1 MSDISVFGDSV
12 LKGVIYENNIYKVSQ
27 NRFSNICEDILGV
40 SIENKAKFGSTI
52 NIGKNIIFKNI
63 ELIKET
69 KSKYVVMEFVGNDR
83 DYNWREISENPDKE
97 HYSKS
102 SITQFIE
109 IYSYLID
116 ELKRK
121 YEEIANQAK
130 DIKWIKEH
138 FSKNLPTDSILTLFH
153 KIGYNSAF
161 EQNGEFYCLT
171 MDWLSFYPAFLLLFG
186 KEFDLMIKLLDG
198 GNRKDRD
205 KYLRNFTALY
215 NEIHGTDKKV
225 GE

>member
-1 MSDISVFGDSV
+1 MEFKPG
-12 LKGVIYENNIYKVSQ
+12 NIVKMIDTYWH
-27 NRFSNICEDILGV
+27 
-40 SIENKAKFGSTI
+40 GSL
-52 NIGKNIIFKNI
+52 NESRKDIGKLFVI
-63 ELIKET
+63 EYSYGE
-69 KSKYVVMEFVGNDR
+69 KYGNGKCYGGYSILSMENGSSSSWWDDSQLEFVEDGNID
-83 DYNWREISENPDKE
+83 
-97 HYSKS
+97 
-102 SITQFIE
+102 
-109 IYSYLID
+109 LID

>member
-1 MSDISVFGDSV
+1 MEFKPG
-12 LKGVIYENNIYKVSQ
+12 NIVKMIDTYWH
-27 NRFSNICEDILGV
+27 
-40 SIENKAKFGSTI
+40 GSL
-52 NIGKNIIFKNI
+52 NESRKDIGKLFVI
-63 ELIKET
+63 EYSYGE
-69 KSKYVVMEFVGNDR
+69 KYGNGKCYGGYSILSMENGSSSSWWDDSQLEFVEDGNID
-83 DYNWREISENPDKE
+83 
-97 HYSKS
+97 
-102 SITQFIE
+102 
-109 IYSYLID
+109 LID

-225 GE
+225 DE

>member
-1 MSDISVFGDSV
+1 MEFKPG
-12 LKGVIYENNIYKVSQ
+12 NIVKMIDTYWH
-27 NRFSNICEDILGV
+27 
-40 SIENKAKFGSTI
+40 GSL
-52 NIGKNIIFKNI
+52 NESRKDIGKLFVI
-63 ELIKET
+63 EYSYGE
-69 KSKYVVMEFVGNDR
+69 KYGNGKCYGGYSILSMENGSSSSWWDDSQLEFVEDGNID
-83 DYNWREISENPDKE
+83 
-97 HYSKS
+97 
-102 SITQFIE
+102 
-109 IYSYLID
+109 LID

-215 NEIHGTDKKV
+215 NEIHGTDKKF

>member
-1 MSDISVFGDSV
+1 MEFKPG
-12 LKGVIYENNIYKVSQ
+12 NIVKMIDTYWH
-27 NRFSNICEDILGV
+27 
-40 SIENKAKFGSTI
+40 GSL
-52 NIGKNIIFKNI
+52 NESRKDIGKLFVI
-63 ELIKET
+63 EYSYGE
-69 KSKYVVMEFVGNDR
+69 KYGNGKCYGGYSILSMEDGSSSSWWDDSQLEFVEDGSVDL
-83 DYNWREISENPDKE
+83 
-97 HYSKS
+97 
-102 SITQFIE
+102 
-109 IYSYLID
+109 IY

-121 YEEIANQAK
+121 YEEITNQTK

-138 FSKNLPTDSILTLFH
+138 FSESLPTNSILTLFH
-153 KIGYNSAF
+153 KIGYESAF
-161 EQNGEFYCLT
+161 ERNGEFCCLT
-171 MDWLSFYPAFLLLFG
+171 LDWLSFYSVFFLLFG

>member
-1 MSDISVFGDSV
+1 MEFKPG
-12 LKGVIYENNIYKVSQ
+12 NIVKMIDTYWH
-27 NRFSNICEDILGV
+27 
-40 SIENKAKFGSTI
+40 GSL
-52 NIGKNIIFKNI
+52 NESRKDIGKLFVI
-63 ELIKET
+63 EYSYGE
-69 KSKYVVMEFVGNDR
+69 KYGNGKCYGGYSILSMENGCSSSWWDDSQLEFVEDGNID
-83 DYNWREISENPDKE
+83 
-97 HYSKS
+97 
-102 SITQFIE
+102 
-109 IYSYLID
+109 LID

>member
-1 MSDISVFGDSV
+1 MEFKPG
-12 LKGVIYENNIYKVSQ
+12 NIVKMIDTYWH
-27 NRFSNICEDILGV
+27 
-40 SIENKAKFGSTI
+40 GSL
-52 NIGKNIIFKNI
+52 NESRKDIGKLFVI
-63 ELIKET
+63 EYSYGE
-69 KSKYVVMEFVGNDR
+69 KYGNGKCYGGYSILSMENGSSSSWWDDSQLEFVEDGNID
-83 DYNWREISENPDKE
+83 
-97 HYSKS
+97 
-102 SITQFIE
+102 
-109 IYSYLID
+109 LID

-186 KEFDLMIKLLDG
+186 KEFDLMIKLLDR

>member
-1 MSDISVFGDSV
+1 MEFKPG
-12 LKGVIYENNIYKVSQ
+12 NIVKMIDTYWH
-27 NRFSNICEDILGV
+27 
-40 SIENKAKFGSTI
+40 GSL
-52 NIGKNIIFKNI
+52 NESRKDIGKLFVI
-63 ELIKET
+63 EYSYGE
-69 KSKYVVMEFVGNDR
+69 KYGNGKCYGGYSILSMENGSSSSWWDDSQLEFVEDGNID
-83 DYNWREISENPDKE
+83 
-97 HYSKS
+97 
-102 SITQFIE
+102 
-109 IYSYLID
+109 LID

-121 YEEIANQAK
+121 YKEIANQAK

>member
-1 MSDISVFGDSV
+1 MEFKPG
-12 LKGVIYENNIYKVSQ
+12 NIVKMIDTYWH
-27 NRFSNICEDILGV
+27 
-40 SIENKAKFGSTI
+40 GSL
-52 NIGKNIIFKNI
+52 NESRKDIGKLFVI
-63 ELIKET
+63 EYSYGE
-69 KSKYVVMEFVGNDR
+69 KYGNGKCYGGYSILSMENGSSSSWWDDSQLEFVEDGNID
-83 DYNWREISENPDKE
+83 
-97 HYSKS
+97 
-102 SITQFIE
+102 
-109 IYSYLID
+109 LID

-130 DIKWIKEH
+130 GIKWIKEH

>member
-1 MSDISVFGDSV
+1 MEFKPG
-12 LKGVIYENNIYKVSQ
+12 NIVKMIDTYWH
-27 NRFSNICEDILGV
+27 
-40 SIENKAKFGSTI
+40 GSL
-52 NIGKNIIFKNI
+52 NESRKDIGKLFVI
-63 ELIKET
+63 EYSYGE
-69 KSKYVVMEFVGNDR
+69 KYGNGKCYGGYSILSMENGSSSSWWDDSQLEFVEDGNID
-83 DYNWREISENPDKE
+83 
-97 HYSKS
+97 
-102 SITQFIE
+102 
-109 IYSYLID
+109 LID

-205 KYLRNFTALY
+205 KYLRNFT
-215 NEIHGTDKKV
+215 NSN
-225 GE
+225 

>member
-1 MSDISVFGDSV
+1 MEFKPG
-12 LKGVIYENNIYKVSQ
+12 NIVKMIDTYWH
-27 NRFSNICEDILGV
+27 
-40 SIENKAKFGSTI
+40 GSL
-52 NIGKNIIFKNI
+52 NESRKDIGKLFVI
-63 ELIKET
+63 EYSYGE
-69 KSKYVVMEFVGNDR
+69 KYGNGECYGGYSILSMENGSSSSWWDDSQLEFVEEGSVDL
-83 DYNWREISENPDKE
+83 
-97 HYSKS
+97 
-102 SITQFIE
+102 
-109 IYSYLID
+109 IY

-121 YEEIANQAK
+121 YEEITNQTK

-138 FSKNLPTDSILTLFH
+138 FSESLPTNSILTLFH

>member
-1 MSDISVFGDSV
+1 MEFKPG
-12 LKGVIYENNIYKVSQ
+12 NIVKMIDTYWH
-27 NRFSNICEDILGV
+27 
-40 SIENKAKFGSTI
+40 GSL
-52 NIGKNIIFKNI
+52 NESRKDIGKLFVI
-63 ELIKET
+63 EYSYGE
-69 KSKYVVMEFVGNDR
+69 KYGNGKCYGGYSILSMENGSSSSWWDDSQLEFVEDGNID
-83 DYNWREISENPDKE
+83 
-97 HYSKS
+97 
-102 SITQFIE
+102 
-109 IYSYLID
+109 LID

-198 GNRKDRD
+198 GNRKDKD

>member
-1 MSDISVFGDSV
+1 MEFKSG
-12 LKGVIYENNIYKVSQ
+12 NIVKMIDTYWH
-27 NRFSNICEDILGV
+27 
-40 SIENKAKFGSTI
+40 GSL
-52 NIGKNIIFKNI
+52 NESRKDIGKLFVI
-63 ELIKET
+63 EYSYGE
-69 KSKYVVMEFVGNDR
+69 KYGNGKCYGGYSILSMENGSSSSWWDDSQLEFVEDGNID
-83 DYNWREISENPDKE
+83 
-97 HYSKS
+97 
-102 SITQFIE
+102 
-109 IYSYLID
+109 LID

-198 GNRKDRD
+198 GNRKDID